1 MNKRE
6 KGQHVRKNK
15 VAFDLILYSLRWK
28 KIYNIYSTG
37 KKSKNIIYLKSRIF
51 ILFYEF
57 FFGHF
62 LHAMVQNNHM
72 IYNHF
77 SLVKVKRRRVVA
89 RKNTNNNRMNLKK
102 KVDELRKKI
111 KNIVM
116 IIWYWI
122 NIKNDICI
130 DYKNWFLFSYTVF

>member
-1 MNKRE
+1 M
-6 KGQHVRKNK
+6 
-15 VAFDLILYSLRWK
+15 
-28 KIYNIYSTG
+28 
-37 KKSKNIIYLKSRIF
+37 KSRIC
-51 ILFYEF
+51 ILFNEF
-57 FFGHF
+57 FLYEKGHF

-116 IIWYWI
+116 II
-122 NIKNDICI
+122 
-130 DYKNWFLFSYTVF
+130 

>member
-1 MNKRE
+1 MK
-6 KGQHVRKNK
+6 K
-15 VAFDLILYSLRWK
+15 VS
-28 KIYNIYSTG
+28 
-37 KKSKNIIYLKSRIF
+37 
-51 ILFYEF
+51 
-57 FFGHF
+57 F
-62 LHAMVQNNHM
+62 LHAMVQNHM

-116 IIWYWI
+116 II
-122 NIKNDICI
+122 
-130 DYKNWFLFSYTVF
+130 

>member
-1 MNKRE
+1 
-6 KGQHVRKNK
+6 
-15 VAFDLILYSLRWK
+15 
-28 KIYNIYSTG
+28 
-37 KKSKNIIYLKSRIF
+37 
-51 ILFYEF
+51 
-57 FFGHF
+57 
-62 LHAMVQNNHM
+62 M

-116 IIWYWI
+116 II
-122 NIKNDICI
+122 
-130 DYKNWFLFSYTVF
+130 

>member
-1 MNKRE
+1 MNFFLSE
-6 KGQHVRKNK
+6 K
-15 VAFDLILYSLRWK
+15 
-28 KIYNIYSTG
+28 
-37 KKSKNIIYLKSRIF
+37 
-51 ILFYEF
+51 
-57 FFGHF
+57 GHF

-116 IIWYWI
+116 II
-122 NIKNDICI
+122 
-130 DYKNWFLFSYTVF
+130 